1 MQRQRNT
8 QVWTVFIVLLIA
20 FLSLSAIGMAQ
31 EGTWA
36 RKADMK
42 IPRGGLSTAVVDG
55 KIYAI
60 GGITRVGG
68 LPQTLLTVEVYDPAT
83 NKWTERAAMPTKRF
97 SLSTAVVNGKIY
109 AIGGR
114 TFNLYFSSVEVY
126 DPKADKWTKKFDMP
140 GATHMPG
147 KRSDLSASVVNGKIY
162 VIGGGRVAGDA
173 GLARVDAYDPATD
186 TWTQKTDIPTARV
199 AVSIAV
205 VNGKIYAI
213 GGGGVF
219 EGWQLFAT
227 VEAYDPGALNVSNL
241 SASVVNGKIYAIG
254 GTGGVQPVYAYDS
267 ATDTWTQK
275 AGAPTGRWA
284 SSTSV
289 VNGRIYAIGGAP
301 VPGGGGVA
309 RVDAYDPATDI
320 WTKKTDIPS
329 VRVKLSTS
337 VVDGK
342 IYAIGG
348 LAGAAGFLGGQAL
361 GMVEA
366 YDPGALNV
374 NVAGKLATLWGKL
387 KVQD

>member
-42 IPRGGLSTAVVDG
+42 FPRGGLSTAVVDG

-126 DPKADKWTKKFDMP
+126 DPKADKWTKKS
-140 GATHMPG
+140 HMPG

-227 VEAYDPGALNVSNL
+227 VEAYDPGALNVN
-241 SASVVNGKIYAIG
+241 AS
-254 GTGGVQPVYAYDS
+254 
-267 ATDTWTQK
+267 
-275 AGAPTGRWA
+275 
-284 SSTSV
+284 
-289 VNGRIYAIGGAP
+289 
-301 VPGGGGVA
+301 
-309 RVDAYDPATDI
+309 
-320 WTKKTDIPS
+320 
-329 VRVKLSTS
+329 
-337 VVDGK
+337 
-342 IYAIGG
+342 
-348 LAGAAGFLGGQAL
+348 
-361 GMVEA
+361 
-366 YDPGALNV
+366 
-374 NVAGKLATLWGKL
+374 GKLTTLWGKL
-387 KVQD
+387 KASN

>member
-1 MQRQRNT
+1 MHRQRKT
-8 QVWTVFIVLLIA
+8 QAWTVFILLLIM
-20 FLSLSAIGMAQ
+20 FLSVSATGMAQ

-60 GGITRVGG
+60 GGVTRVGG
-68 LPQTLLTVEVYDPAT
+68 LPQTLSTVEAYDPAT
-83 NKWTERAAMPTKRF
+83 NKWTERAAMPTKRY

-109 AIGGR
+109 AIGGSGGGGDVLS
-114 TFNLYFSSVEVY
+114 TVEVY
-126 DPKADKWTKKFDMP
+126 DPKRNTWTRHHKAAMP
-140 GATHMPG
+140 NA
-147 KRSDLSASVVNGKIY
+147 RW
-162 VIGGGRVAGDA
+162 
-173 GLARVDAYDPATD
+173 GLAT
-186 TWTQKTDIPTARV
+186 
-199 AVSIAV
+199 AV

-213 GGGGVF
+213 GGITGLQV
-219 EGWQLFAT
+219 LST
-227 VEAYDPGALNVSNL
+227 VEVYDPATNKWTKR
-241 SASVVNGKIYAIG
+241 SAMPTKRFSLATAVVNGKIYAIG
-254 GTGGVQPVYAYDS
+254 GSGGGPDVLSTVEVYDPKRN
-267 ATDTWTQK
+267 TWTRHHK
-275 AGAPTGRWA
+275 AAMPNARW
-284 SSTSV
+284 
-289 VNGRIYAIGGAP
+289 GL
-301 VPGGGGVA
+301 
-309 RVDAYDPATDI
+309 ATA
-320 WTKKTDIPS
+320 
-329 VRVKLSTS
+329 